1 MTTDG
6 KLLER
11 LKFSDTAAL
20 EAVYDEYYLLLWKVS
35 SRKFNDQAVCER
47 VLTEVFQQLWK
58 YPQQF
63 SGSKRLMFYLIEC
76 LNDKIASMQGDLQG

>member
-35 SRKFNDQAVCER
+35 YRKFNDQAVCER

-76 LNDKIASMQGDLQG
+76 LNDKIASMQRHLQG